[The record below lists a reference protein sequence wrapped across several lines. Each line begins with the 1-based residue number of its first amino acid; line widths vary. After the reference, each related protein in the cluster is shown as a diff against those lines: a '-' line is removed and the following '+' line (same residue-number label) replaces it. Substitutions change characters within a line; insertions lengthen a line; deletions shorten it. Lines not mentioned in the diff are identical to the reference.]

1 MGYALFIVLE
11 REIPEVDSFVN
22 GKALAH
28 AGPELAQIA
37 AKLGLRPLMDFFA
50 ADPAEY
56 FDEEE
61 LGGLDLPAAP
71 IVWPEAGEGLLTVE
85 GLLNYLRQQ
94 PQALPD
100 SEQVIDDLEAFITVL
115 KAAEQH
121 RVRWYLSVDI

>member
-28 AGPELAQIA
+28 AEPELAQIA
-37 AKLGLRPLMDFFA
+37 ATLGLQPLMDFFA

-61 LGGLDLPAAP
+61 LGDLDLPAAP
-71 IVWPEAGEGLLTVE
+71 IVWHEASEGLPTVE
-85 GLLNYLRQQ
+85 GLLNHLRQQ
-94 PQALPD
+94 PQALPN
-100 SEQVIDDLEAFITVL
+100 SEKVIDDLQECITVL

-121 RVRWYLSVDI
+121 RVRWYLGIDI